1 MDVMSA
7 APVVQQLSREMGIS
21 TATALLDRIPPHPVD
36 PVLSPLFR
44 RGGLPRGELVT
55 VTGELSLS
63 CALATIA
70 AATREQ
76 KWCAGIGLGEP
87 AVSSIADL
95 GVDLDHFVNLA
106 TPGED
111 WLRVASILIE
121 SFDII
126 LVDPGFA
133 PSAKE
138 RARLLAKIRE
148 RRMSLI
154 SLRPLSGSTEQIA
167 ITDAHWSGA
176 ERGRGR
182 LRSCLVRAR
191 SQTGTHRFLLPGPTG
206 TPAEVPSEVPAGTL
220 EVLTGGD
227 RSGVPDIPADDTT
240 AEGIAASNTPAG
252 EAAGQTEPTPE
263 PSTSTPAASDEDAAA
278 ESQDSQDPRWATI
291 THLRQVIGHVG

>member
-1 MDVMSA
+1 MSA
-7 APVVQQLSREMGIS
+7 APVIEQLGRETGIS
-21 TATALLDRIPPHPVD
+21 TAAALFDKTPPHPVD

-63 CALATIA
+63 CGLATVA

-76 KWCAGIGLGEP
+76 KWCAGIGLDEP
-87 AVSSIADL
+87 SVSSIVDL

-133 PSAKE
+133 PSASE

-154 SLRPLSGSTEQIA
+154 SLRPLSGSTEQIE
-167 ITDAHWSGA
+167 ITDTRWSGA
-176 ERGRGR
+176 EHGRGR
-182 LRSCLVRAR
+182 LQSCLVRAR
-191 SQTGTHRFLLPGPTG
+191 SQTGTHRFLLPGPSG
-206 TPAEVPSEVPAGTL
+206 TPTSVPAGTL
-220 EVLTGGD
+220 EVVAGGD
-227 RSGVPDIPADDTT
+227 SAGTSAEASDTADT
-240 AEGIAASNTPAG
+240 AV
-252 EAAGQTEPTPE
+252 EAAGV
-263 PSTSTPAASDEDAAA
+263 PAEDAGAA
-278 ESQDSQDPRWATI
+278 DDPRWSTI
-291 THLRQVIGHVG
+291 TALRQVISHVG

>member
-7 APVVQQLSREMGIS
+7 APVIEQLSRETGIS
-21 TATALLDRIPPHPVD
+21 TAAALFDKIPPHPVD

-63 CALATIA
+63 CGLATIA

-87 AVSSIADL
+87 SVSSIADL

-133 PSAKE
+133 PSA
-138 RARLLAKIRE
+138 
-148 RRMSLI
+148 S
-154 SLRPLSGSTEQIA
+154 
-167 ITDAHWSGA
+167 
-176 ERGRGR
+176 
-182 LRSCLVRAR
+182 
-191 SQTGTHRFLLPGPTG
+191 
-206 TPAEVPSEVPAGTL
+206 
-220 EVLTGGD
+220 
-227 RSGVPDIPADDTT
+227 
-240 AEGIAASNTPAG
+240 
-252 EAAGQTEPTPE
+252 
-263 PSTSTPAASDEDAAA
+263 
-278 ESQDSQDPRWATI
+278 
-291 THLRQVIGHVG
+291 